1 MYGELKTKRDE
12 KEPQH
17 RGNEFN
23 DTGIPESYDIGHDYA
38 KYTSSITPGEK
49 HYKTTFQGTSY
60 TPSKHSDNLININAE
75 KEKEMN
81 KKVELK
87 DIEEWA
93 TKEETINKYKER
105 YGEEWQSKIEETYNK
120 MFNKVID
127 TNSNMQEGRM
137 KEIAIDLMSK
147 EKGGLDAEEFERKY
161 RKSKAEMRKEL
172 GASEGFKMSFKEFA
186 EEVNEWGVLPSLIT
200 EAEYQGKKVKLN
212 DPIRGGSKKFYVYT
226 KNEKGNVVKV
236 SFGDTTGLSIKR
248 DDPARRRSFRARHNC
263 DNPGPKWK
271 ARYWSCYQWRA
282 GAKVNN

>member
-1 MYGELKTKRDE
+1 M
-12 KEPQH
+12 
-17 RGNEFN
+17 
-23 DTGIPESYDIGHDYA
+23 
-38 KYTSSITPGEK
+38 YTSSITPGQK
-49 HYKTTFQGTSY
+49 HYNPKHQGTSY
-60 TPSKHSDNLININAE
+60 TPSKQSNNLINVNAS
-75 KEKEMN
+75 KEVKPMSKN
-81 KKVELK
+81 VELK
-87 DIEEWA
+87 DIEEWISSS
-93 TKEETINKYKER
+93 ETIDKYKER
-105 YGEEWQSKIEETYNK
+105 YGEEWQSKIEEVYNK

-127 TNSNMQEGRM
+127 TNENMLEGRM
-137 KEIAIDLMSK
+137 KDIAIDLKSK
-147 EKGGLDAEEFERKY
+147 EDGGLDPEEFKRKY
-161 RKSKAEMRKEL
+161 NKSKAEMQKDL
-172 GASEGFKMSFKEFA
+172 GSPSESVKKSFKEFA
-186 EEVNEWGVLPSLIT
+186 EEVNEWGVLPSTIT